1 MLMLS
6 PKMGEFLIKVTQTPD
21 LDSALRQL
29 FHEYLELKLQK
40 LEEEVKK
47 FEAKWNVSFN
57 EFIKKGKE
65 GLLSKDIYSYEV
77 EKDFWDWERAETLR
91 KYYKELKEKWI

>member
-1 MLMLS
+1 MLTLS
-6 PKMGEFLIKVTQTPD
+6 PKMGEFLIKATQTPD

-29 FHEYLELKLQK
+29 FHEFLDLKLQK

-47 FEAKWNVSFN
+47 FEAKWSLSFH

-65 GLLSKDIYSYEV
+65 GVLGEDFYSYEV
-77 EKDFWDWERAETLR
+77 EKDFWDWERAEALR
-91 KYYKELKEKWI
+91 KYYKELKEV

>member
-1 MLMLS
+1 MLS

-57 EFIKKGKE
+57 EFIKK
-65 GLLSKDIYSYEV
+65 V
-77 EKDFWDWERAETLR
+77 R
-91 KYYKELKEKWI
+91 KGF